1 MCCNIKTQ
9 KCAVFWDQKY
19 FLVSKNCTLLC
30 FYFLWTK
37 LCFPLGEMH
46 VSNTILFKTAIFCC
60 KLHKN
65 ACFKHNFVQNSN
77 ILLQIAQKC
86 MFQTQFCSNSNI
98 LLLIARKC
106 MFQTQFCS
114 NSNILQRVW
123 FSCTKIFHG
132 EQKWW
137 KYSIATRMKIFS
149 RRACYYTK
157 MFHGEQKCVFLC
169 RWHTKYVLHKSRW
182 GSGIFYAGCIQMCV
196 LHKSRWGSAST
207 TLFNIVTRQ
216 VHNCNLHEN
225 IQLRPHENIFTSGA
239 LFY

>member
-1 MCCNIKTQ
+1 M
-9 KCAVFWDQKY
+9 
-19 FLVSKNCTLLC
+19 
-30 FYFLWTK
+30 
-37 LCFPLGEMH
+37 
-46 VSNTILFKTAIFCC
+46 
-60 KLHKN
+60 
-65 ACFKHNFVQNSN
+65 
-77 ILLQIAQKC
+77 
-86 MFQTQFCSNSNI
+86 
-98 LLLIARKC
+98 
-106 MFQTQFCS
+106 
-114 NSNILQRVW
+114 
-123 FSCTKIFHG
+123 
-132 EQKWW
+132 
-137 KYSIATRMKIFS
+137 MKIFNCEMRENIQLWLAWNAQVKGQATCCITETES
-149 RRACYYTK
+149 SAAGNMESSATGNISCDRREIWRLVCYYTK

>member
-1 MCCNIKTQ
+1 
-9 KCAVFWDQKY
+9 
-19 FLVSKNCTLLC
+19 
-30 FYFLWTK
+30 
-37 LCFPLGEMH
+37 
-46 VSNTILFKTAIFCC
+46 
-60 KLHKN
+60 
-65 ACFKHNFVQNSN
+65 
-77 ILLQIAQKC
+77 

-98 LLLIARKC
+98 LLQIARKCMFQTQFCSKQQYFVVNCTKMYISDTILFKTAIFCCNFTKYCMFQTQFCLKQQYFARKC

-137 KYSIATRMKIFS
+137 KYSIASRMKIFS
-149 RRACYYTK
+149 HRAYYYTK

-239 LFY
+239 LFYKENIKMRPTWKYFHVGCPILLGKY

>member
-1 MCCNIKTQ
+1 MCS
-9 KCAVFWDQKY
+9 
-19 FLVSKNCTLLC
+19 FLRPK
-30 FYFLWTK
+30 
-37 LCFPLGEMH
+37 
-46 VSNTILFKTAIFCC
+46 IFFGLK
-60 KLHKN
+60 KLHTFVFLLSLNKIVLSFGWN

-123 FSCTKIFHG
+123 FSCTKICHG

-182 GSGIFYAGCIQMCV
+182 GS
-196 LHKSRWGSAST
+196 AST